1 MDGRDIGT
9 VVLPKADV
17 KIFLTASA
25 EVRAKRRFD
34 ELQQKG
40 DKTPYA
46 QILAETKQRDKQD
59 SERAIAPLKR
69 RRTPCCSIPPAI
81 RSSSRSM
88 PFWISSGGSSGEL
101 LVPSVLVAVPHRAVF
116 LAPGL
121 SCDGPGADPAGSCI
135 FCANHSGMA
144 DPTWILLALPEK
156 KMIRIMAKQE
166 LRRVPF
172 IGWVMEKFR
181 VIFVNRGAHDIAA
194 FSQCVDALAR
204 EQEKLLVFVEGTR
217 CNREKHVRAK
227 TGAVRM
233 AAQAGVPVVPVFV
246 TRNKTPF
253 CPSASCSA
261 RHTASA
267 RSTRTTTTPAS
278 RRPTDS

>member
-1 MDGRDIGT
+1 M
-9 VVLPKADV
+9 K
-17 KIFLTASA
+17 
-25 EVRAKRRFD
+25 
-34 ELQQKG
+34 
-40 DKTPYA
+40 
-46 QILAETKQRDKQD
+46 
-59 SERAIAPLKR
+59 
-69 RRTPCCSIPPAI
+69 
-81 RSSSRSM
+81 
-88 PFWISSGGSSGEL
+88 FWYR
-101 LVPSVLVAVPHRAVF
+101 VCFVLVRVGLFFWHPVF
-116 LAPGL
+116 HVTGREQI
-121 SCDGPGADPAGSCI
+121 PAGSCI

-144 DPTWILLALPEK
+144 DPIWILLALPEK

-204 EQEKLLVFVEGTR
+204 EQEK
-217 CNREKHVRAK
+217 HVRAK

-253 CPSASCSA
+253 CPVSVVFGTPYRVGALDPNDHDACQQASD
-261 RHTASA
+261 RLLKTIYELGG
-267 RSTRTTTTPAS
+267 
-278 RRPTDS
+278 DSYADQIG

>member
-1 MDGRDIGT
+1 M
-9 VVLPKADV
+9 
-17 KIFLTASA
+17 
-25 EVRAKRRFD
+25 
-34 ELQQKG
+34 
-40 DKTPYA
+40 
-46 QILAETKQRDKQD
+46 
-59 SERAIAPLKR
+59 
-69 RRTPCCSIPPAI
+69 
-81 RSSSRSM
+81 
-88 PFWISSGGSSGEL
+88 
-101 LVPSVLVAVPHRAVF
+101 
-116 LAPGL
+116 
-121 SCDGPGADPAGSCI
+121 

-144 DPTWILLALPEK
+144 DPIWILLALPEK

-233 AAQAGVPVVPVFV
+233 AAQARASPVVPVFV

-253 CPSASCSA
+253 CPVSVVLRR
-261 RHTASA
+261 RHIRVGALDPNDHDA
-267 RSTRTTTTPAS
+267 CQQA
-278 RRPTDS
+278 TDALLKTIYQLGGDSYADQIS

>member
-1 MDGRDIGT
+1 MNFWYHLCWWLCRIGLFFWHPVFHVTGR
-9 VVLPKADV
+9 
-17 KIFLTASA
+17 
-25 EVRAKRRFD
+25 E
-34 ELQQKG
+34 
-40 DKTPYA
+40 
-46 QILAETKQRDKQD
+46 QI
-59 SERAIAPLKR
+59 
-69 RRTPCCSIPPAI
+69 
-81 RSSSRSM
+81 
-88 PFWISSGGSSGEL
+88 
-101 LVPSVLVAVPHRAVF
+101 
-116 LAPGL
+116 
-121 SCDGPGADPAGSCI
+121 PAGSCI

-144 DPTWILLALPEK
+144 DPIWILLALPEK

-217 CNREKHVRAK
+217 CNREKHGARENGEPCAWRRRPGSRSCRYSSRATKRRSVR
-227 TGAVRM
+227 
-233 AAQAGVPVVPVFV
+233 
-246 TRNKTPF
+246 
-253 CPSASCSA
+253 SASCSA